1 MENNAM
7 PPVIPEDE
15 IRLAFVRSSG
25 PGGQNVNKTSTKA
38 QLHWNVGSSVSFTED
53 QKAAIRRGAGARLND
68 RDEIVLSSDAE
79 RSQLQNRDEVVRR
92 LRQIVAKALAPKKV
106 RRPTKVSR
114 SQKMRRLEEKRRR
127 GEKKSVRRP
136 PRGDW

>member
-1 MENNAM
+1 MENRVA
-7 PPVIPEDE
+7 PPAVPEGE
-15 IRLAFVRSSG
+15 IRLTFVRSSG
-25 PGGQNVNKTSTKA
+25 PGGQNVNKTATKA
-38 QLHWNVGSSVSFTED
+38 QLHWSVGDSASFSEE
-53 QKAAIRRGAGARLND
+53 QKAAIRRSAGGRLND

-92 LRQIVAKALAPKKV
+92 LRQLVAVALTPKKV

-114 SQKMRRLEEKRRR
+114 AQKMRRLEEKRLR
-127 GEKKSVRRP
+127 GKKKSVRRP